1 MLGDL
6 ELPTLLVTHDF
17 EDAAALADRVGVI
30 ADGHVLQMGTPA
42 ELVEAPAN
50 PFVASFTGGNLIPG
64 VAESGPDGLTRVTLD
79 AGGTVLSTDEAAGRV
94 GVVVY
99 PWEVAVAPRVV
110 LGDSALNHLEGTVA
124 SIIPLG
130 NRVRLRVGPIVA
142 EITAASAERLSL
154 GRGDAAAVSFKASA
168 TRLVPIAARQRPVP
182 PPPEP

>member
-1 MLGDL
+1 M
-6 ELPTLLVTHDF
+6 
-17 EDAAALADRVGVI
+17 
-30 ADGHVLQMGTPA
+30 
-42 ELVEAPAN
+42 
-50 PFVASFTGGNLIPG
+50 
-64 VAESGPDGLTRVTLD
+64 
-79 AGGTVLSTDEAAGRV
+79 
-94 GVVVY
+94 Y

-154 GRGDAAAVSFKASA
+154 GRGDVAAVSFKASA